1 MGEFDLVL
9 AMSVNPGFGG
19 QKMIPATIKKVA
31 EIRKMLDEAGC
42 DAMIEVDG
50 GLNTETCV
58 PFIEAGMNVMV
69 AGSALFGAPDA
80 KAFVDAVRAVDQRVN
95 G

>member
-1 MGEFDLVL
+1 MIINAGIKRIVVKEGYPDE
-9 AMSVNPGFGG
+9 MSV
-19 QKMIPATIKKVA
+19 
-31 EIRKMLDEAGC
+31 RMLDEAGC

-80 KAFVDAVRAVDQRVN
+80 KAFVDAVRAADQRIN